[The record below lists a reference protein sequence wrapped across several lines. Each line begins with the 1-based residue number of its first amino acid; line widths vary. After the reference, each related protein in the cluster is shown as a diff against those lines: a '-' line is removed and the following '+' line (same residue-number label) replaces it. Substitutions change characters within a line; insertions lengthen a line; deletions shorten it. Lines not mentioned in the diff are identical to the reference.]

1 VILSRSP
8 SVSIDNPSIDD
19 ISSNDENHIKPDS
32 PSPLPTTT
40 TSPPLPG
47 LSSSLSELDP
57 MLNNRPRT
65 PSPIPAL
72 VTDEQIKT
80 ETTNEQIMTNST
92 EDRASL
98 TDTIENQP
106 PIIEKQTSVSV
117 EDSINISDKNE
128 PSLSISTNSG
138 LNDSSTDIPNG
149 DLFQLIEEDVLD
161 LP

>member
-1 VILSRSP
+1 
-8 SVSIDNPSIDD
+8 
-19 ISSNDENHIKPDS
+19 
-32 PSPLPTTT
+32 
-40 TSPPLPG
+40 
-47 LSSSLSELDP
+47 
-57 MLNNRPRT
+57 MLNNRPQT

-138 LNDSSTDIPNG
+138 LNDSSTDSPNG